1 MNNLTSDSTDNLY
14 IEKAEGIKSLNPRI
28 VLILAISCGI
38 TVANIYWAQPLL
50 DSIAHTFGSNITT
63 AGLIITL
70 TQIGYVIGLVFLV
83 PLGDILERRKLI
95 VIVLLVAS
103 VSLISAAFSPT
114 ILIFMAASLAIGV
127 TSVVAQI
134 LVPFSATLALEHER
148 GKVVGQVMSGLLLG
162 ILLARTLSGIIS
174 ASLGWRYVFGIASV
188 LVIFLSFLLSR
199 TLPKS
204 KIETSLTYPQLLK
217 TVWDL
222 VKTERLLRI
231 RSLYGMLVFASFS
244 VLWTSLTFLLAHPPY
259 NFSDAIIGLF
269 GLIGASGAASA
280 NIAGRIADKGYTKS
294 ATGIFLFSILASFL
308 IMVFGKTSL
317 VPLIIG
323 IIIFDFDAQGTH
335 ILNQGEIYKLKP
347 EARSRL
353 TTAYI
358 TSFFIGG
365 SIGSATS
372 AIIFS
377 KYGWVGV
384 CMLGGI
390 YSLIAISIWI
400 RELF

>member
-1 MNNLTSDSTDNLY
+1 M
-14 IEKAEGIKSLNPRI
+14 
-28 VLILAISCGI
+28 IS
-38 TVANIYWAQPLL
+38 
-50 DSIAHTFGSNITT
+50 
-63 AGLIITL
+63 
-70 TQIGYVIGLVFLV
+70 
-83 PLGDILERRKLI
+83 
-95 VIVLLVAS
+95 
-103 VSLISAAFSPT
+103 
-114 ILIFMAASLAIGV
+114 SLAIGI

-174 ASLGWRYVFGIASV
+174 AYLGWRYVFGIASV
-188 LVIFLSFLLSR
+188 LIIFLSLLLNR

-222 VKTERLLRI
+222 VKTERVLRI
-231 RSLYGMLVFASFS
+231 RSLYGMLSFASFS
-244 VLWTSLTFLLAHPPY
+244 VLWTSLTFLLAHSPY
-259 NFSDAIIGLF
+259 NFGDAVIGLF
-269 GLIGASGAASA
+269 GLIGASGAVSAS
-280 NIAGRIADKGYTKS
+280 IAGRIADKGYTKS
-294 ATGIFLFSILASFL
+294 ATGSFLFSILASFI
-308 IMVFGKTSL
+308 IMVFGRTSL
-317 VPLIIG
+317 TPLIIG
-323 IIIFDFDAQGTH
+323 IIIFDFAAQGTH
-335 ILNQGEIYKLKP
+335 ILNQSEIYKLKP

-365 SIGSATS
+365 SIGSASS

-377 KYGWVGV
+377 KYGWIGV
-384 CMLGGI
+384 CMLGGV
-390 YSLIAISIWI
+390 YSLIAISIWV